1 MPNSDNTS
9 SNSSIDSTQFQEAIL
24 KRAAS
29 GVSSISTDGISTS
42 YQSIDQ
48 QLKAISALQRLEAS
62 KNPLGAMRV
71 FKVTNTE
78 R

>member
-1 MPNSDNTS
+1 MPDSNNNSLN
-9 SNSSIDSTQFQEAIL
+9 SIDSQKLEEAIL

-71 FKVTNTE
+71 FKVKNQE
-78 R
+78 H

>member
-1 MPNSDNTS
+1 MPNSDNNS
-9 SNSSIDSTQFQEAIL
+9 SNSIDSTQFQEAIL

-71 FKVTNTE
+71 FKVKNQE
-78 R
+78 H

>member
-1 MPNSDNTS
+1 MPNSDN
-9 SNSSIDSTQFQEAIL
+9 NSINSIDSQKLEEAIL

-42 YQSIDQ
+42 YQSVDQ
-48 QLKAISALQRLEAS
+48 QLKALSALKKLEAS
-62 KNPLGAMRV
+62 KNPLGAMRI

>member
-1 MPNSDNTS
+1 MSDSNTS
-9 SNSSIDSTQFQEAIL
+9 SNSSIDSQQFQEAIL
-24 KRAAS
+24 RRAAS
-29 GVSSISTDGISTS
+29 GVSSISVDGMSTS

-62 KNPLGAMRV
+62 KNPLGAMRI
-71 FKVTNTE
+71 FKVTNQE

>member
-1 MPNSDNTS
+1 MPNSNNNS
-9 SNSSIDSTQFQEAIL
+9 SNSIDSQQFQEAIL

-29 GVSSISTDGISTS
+29 GVSSISVDGMSTS

-62 KNPLGAMRV
+62 KNPLGAIKL
-71 FKVTNTE
+71 FKVKSGN
-78 R
+78 

>member
-1 MPNSDNTS
+1 MPNSNNTS
-9 SNSSIDSTQFQEAIL
+9 PNSSIDSQQYEEAVL

-29 GVSSISTDGISTS
+29 GVSSISVDGMSTS
-42 YQSIDQ
+42 YQSVDQ
-48 QLKAISALQRLEAS
+48 QLKALSALKKLEAS
-62 KNPLGAMRV
+62 KNPLGAMRI